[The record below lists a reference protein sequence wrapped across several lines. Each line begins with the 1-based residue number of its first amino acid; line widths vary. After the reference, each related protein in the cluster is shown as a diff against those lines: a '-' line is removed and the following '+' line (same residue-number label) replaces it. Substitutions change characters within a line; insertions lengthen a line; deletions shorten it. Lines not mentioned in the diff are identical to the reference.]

1 MSAPSV
7 LVVGEP
13 LAELRPRGDGALDL
27 SFSGDA
33 LNVGVRLARGGA
45 AVDLATAVGT
55 DRFSGRL
62 LERLADEGVG
72 RRLVHREPDGALG
85 LYLVELDGAERCFTY
100 WRGASPAR
108 RLVDLVGSETLGAA
122 AAAADVVVVSG
133 VTLAILDDRQRGAL
147 IDLLTRA
154 AAGSAC
160 VAVDPNVRPR
170 LWSSTAE
177 ARRWVDAAVGVAS
190 IVLSSSQ
197 DLALLGVDAVS
208 WVAPDREL
216 VVTDGAG
223 ATRWWSG
230 GRSGAVEVPPAATV
244 DTTGAGDAFDAAF
257 LLARWSGATVP
268 DAVASGH
275 EAAAEAVGHAGG
287 LRWPAPAG

>member
-1 MSAPSV
+1 MSVPSA
-7 LVVGEP
+7 LVIGEP

-33 LNVGVRLARGGA
+33 LNVAVRLARGGV

-55 DRFSGRL
+55 DRFSRL
-62 LERLADEGVG
+62 LLDRLAGEGVG
-72 RRLVHREPDGALG
+72 RRLVHREPDRALG
-85 LYLVELDGAERCFTY
+85 LYLVELDGAERRFTY
-100 WRGASPAR
+100 WRAASPAR
-108 RLVDLVGSETLGAA
+108 RLVDLVGRETLGAA
-122 AAAADVVVVSG
+122 AAAADLVVVSG
-133 VTLAILDDRQRGAL
+133 VTLAILDDQQRGTL
-147 IDLLTRA
+147 VDLLTLA
-154 AAGSAC
+154 AAGSVR

-190 IVLSSSQ
+190 IVLASSQ
-197 DLALLGVDAVS
+197 DLALLGIDAVS
-208 WVAPDREL
+208 WVAPSREL

-230 GRSGAVEVPPAATV
+230 GRSGAVEVPPVAAV
-244 DTTGAGDAFDAAF
+244 DTTGAGDAFDAAY
-257 LLARWSGATVP
+257 LLARWSEDTVP

-275 EAAAEAVGHAGG
+275 AGAAEAVGHAGG